1 MLTNFVLPTVSV
13 YIAGTLPTL
22 EPQQPPPTPPMWPH
36 LVALPWD
43 LVPLLLVEARVAP
56 EAPELT
62 ARLDSSTVVRLPPL
76 DALPAGGAVDAG
88 RLEGELREAADL
100 ALVPGVYRQ
109 LHRRLGELRLLVRG
123 LHVRFDR
130 KGVEA
135 LQQ

>member
-1 MLTNFVLPTVSV
+1 
-13 YIAGTLPTL
+13 
-22 EPQQPPPTPPMWPH
+22 
-36 LVALPWD
+36 
-43 LVPLLLVEARVAP
+43 
-56 EAPELT
+56 
-62 ARLDSSTVVRLPPL
+62 VVRLPPL